1 MKNIIFVFFM
11 LFFNALIPLLFVSG
25 YFSKLSVSN
34 KKLFNIIVCMCSLF
48 LFFVF
53 SPILFFVFIAETMVI
68 LNLLMVNELDKDLS
82 MLNVLYSP
90 EIVSYNGEI
99 EKLREELDK
108 VFSQNRFLEEELNRK
123 KELFRLIEEIN
134 EHIELDKIFLEFYRI
149 VKHKFSDEIFHMF
162 LIKSKKKDVLEVISL
177 PQNSDVL
184 SSEIIKNKYFK
195 RVSRSE
201 LKNHISYNI
210 FANNYEYYI
219 VIEFSQSSSKEKI
232 VPQLNFLFEE
242 TRAAFQRAVLYK
254 EVEELSRIDGLTGLY
269 LRRYFGLRL
278 ETEFLRAA
286 REKSSFSFMIFDIDH
301 FKKINDTYGHL
312 CGDKILKE
320 VAKMLRE
327 SIGDAGMISRWGG
340 EEFLIFLPYHNK
352 KEAVD
357 IAEKIRVSIERKKFE
372 VDNVSLEITLSCGV
386 SSFHEDADKLD
397 ELIRIADSRLYKS
410 KVLGRNRASAD

>member
-219 VIEFSQSSSKEKI
+219 VIEFSQSSSKEK
-232 VPQLNFLFEE
+232 
-242 TRAAFQRAVLYK
+242 
-254 EVEELSRIDGLTGLY
+254 
-269 LRRYFGLRL
+269 
-278 ETEFLRAA
+278 
-286 REKSSFSFMIFDIDH
+286 SSFSFMIFDIDH